1 MTPVTVSFME
11 NWKLCMSFKKNII
24 QKRLHIYY
32 KRSSQNPVED
42 ILLNK
47 KDELGKSKIQSQRK
61 LNNRTILSQNSHQKI
76 LMRPG
81 AP

>member
-1 MTPVTVSFME
+1 MTLVTVSFME

-24 QKRLHIYY
+24 QRLHIYY

-47 KDELGKSKIQSQRK
+47 KDDLGKSKIQLQRK
-61 LNNRTILSQNSHQKI
+61 QNNRTILSQNSHQKI